1 MAVQVTVK
9 SNANVIK
16 TKLNGNV
23 KTALTAMGTEAVGM
37 IVDQMQSGYGAP
49 IRKTGDLMRDV
60 AYEVERSGDN
70 TVDVGNTLEY
80 APYVHDGTSRM
91 TGRPYIRDALMID
104 ANVDRLESVAAEY
117 LKKGFES

>member
-9 SNANVIK
+9 SNANVIR
-16 TKLNGNV
+16 TKLDGNV
-23 KTALTAMGTEAVGM
+23 RAALTAMGAEAVGM
-37 IVDQMQSGYGAP
+37 IIDQMQTGYGAP

-80 APYVHDGTSRM
+80 GPYVHEGTSRM
-91 TGRPYIRDALMID
+91 ASRPYIRDALTKET
-104 ANVDRLESVAAEY
+104 NVDRLKRAAAEQ
-117 LKKGFES
+117 LNKGFEQ